1 MTLDLVV
8 LFGGLLG
15 LLFVGAP
22 VFLAMGGAA
31 GLYVL
36 VFPDKA
42 PVLALV
48 QGFVQGVD
56 SFGFAAIPFF
66 LLAGELMNAGGISAR
81 LIGVAQAWLGHWRG
95 GLAQANVGANLA
107 FAGISGSAVADA
119 AAIGS
124 AMIPA
129 MTRSGYPAA
138 FAAALTASAAVL
150 GPVIPPSIP
159 LLLFALITDT
169 PLMPLFLGGVL
180 PGLLITVALMATCWW
195 QARRRGFP
203 AAPPAAWAER
213 GRVTWGA
220 APALMMP
227 LVVLVALRGGAATAS
242 EVGAV
247 LVAYAALLGLVVYRG
262 LDARG
267 LGHAL
272 STAAQDS
279 ARVLIVVSCAGVFAW
294 ILVALGMGEAVAR
307 LVGQV
312 AEGPVQTMLLI
323 GAVLLV
329 LGLALEPVTVLVV
342 CGPVLM
348 PAVTAAGVDPVH
360 FGVALAVGSTIGL
373 VTPPVGVLIYLG
385 AAQAR
390 APVAE
395 VLRELNPF
403 ILVLSLVFLIVLL
416 VPGVTLALPQALLP
430 AWR

>member
-1 MTLDLVV
+1 VTLDLLV
-8 LFGGLLG
+8 LFGGLLF
-15 LLFVGAP
+15 LLFLGAP
-22 VFLAMGGAA
+22 AFLAMGGAA
-31 GLYVL
+31 GLYFL
-36 VFPDKA
+36 LFPEKA
-42 PVLALV
+42 PALVLA
-48 QGFVQGVD
+48 QGFVQGLD

-66 LLAGELMNAGGISAR
+66 LLAGELMNAGGVSAR
-81 LIGVAQAWLGHWRG
+81 LIGVARAWLGHWRG

-129 MTRSGYPAA
+129 MKANGYPAA

-150 GPVIPPSIP
+150 GPVIPPSIA
-159 LLLFALITDT
+159 LILFALITDT
-169 PLMPLFLGGVL
+169 PLMPLFLGGVV
-180 PGLLITVALMATCWW
+180 PGLLIAALLMATCWI

-203 AAPPAAWAER
+203 AEPPAPWRDRAR
-213 GRVTWGA
+213 ITWSA
-220 APALMMP
+220 LPALLMP
-227 LVVLVALRGGAATAS
+227 LVVLVALRGGAATAG

-247 LVAYAALLGLVVYRG
+247 LVAYAALLGLLVYRG

-267 LGHAL
+267 FLHAL
-272 STAAQDS
+272 SSAAADS

-294 ILVALGMGEAVAR
+294 IMVAVGMGDAVAR
-307 LVGQV
+307 LVGGL
-312 AEGPVQTMLLI
+312 AAGPIETMLLI
-323 GAVLLV
+323 GLLLLV

-342 CGPVLM
+342 CGPVLL
-348 PAVTAAGVDPVH
+348 PTILAAGVDPVH

-395 VLRELNPF
+395 VLRELMPF
-403 ILVLSLVFLIVLL
+403 IAALSLAFAAVLT
-416 VPGVTLALPQALLP
+416 VPAVTLALPRALLP
-430 AWR
+430 GW